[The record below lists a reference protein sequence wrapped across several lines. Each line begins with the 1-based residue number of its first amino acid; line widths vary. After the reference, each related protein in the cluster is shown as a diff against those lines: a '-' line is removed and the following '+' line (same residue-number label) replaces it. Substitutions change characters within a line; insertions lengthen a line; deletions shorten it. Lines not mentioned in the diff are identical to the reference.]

1 MAQASEMSGAKM
13 TGSALALAGTQPLSP
28 LLIRDGFVTAAASLN
43 YDPMVALVAEV
54 LYSGRRISKLEAE

>member
-1 MAQASEMSGAKM
+1 M